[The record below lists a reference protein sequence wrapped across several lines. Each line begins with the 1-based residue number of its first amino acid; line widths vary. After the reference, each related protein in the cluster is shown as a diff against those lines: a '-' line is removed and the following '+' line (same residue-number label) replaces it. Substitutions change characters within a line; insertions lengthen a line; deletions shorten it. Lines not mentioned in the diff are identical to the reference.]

1 MDYLL
6 IKIIKLDI
14 LNLYTLFEVDKAVF
28 KNPFRNQNSKNQFR
42 VFTPILFSISIGL
55 K

>member
-14 LNLYTLFEVDKAVF
+14 LNLYILFEVDKAFF
-28 KNPFRNQNSKNQFR
+28 KNPFRN
-42 VFTPILFSISIGL
+42 
-55 K
+55 